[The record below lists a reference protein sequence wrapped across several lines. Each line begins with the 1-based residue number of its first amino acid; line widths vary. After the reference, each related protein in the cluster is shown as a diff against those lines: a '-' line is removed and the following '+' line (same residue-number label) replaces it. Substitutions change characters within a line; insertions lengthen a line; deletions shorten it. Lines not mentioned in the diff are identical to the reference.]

1 MSFQKKKEFSKK
13 YVYTHIYIRII
24 VFYKDCFKL
33 GIFLPINV
41 LKLFK
46 NKNPYD
52 FFLILSISFL
62 ETFEILKPMRSLI
75 ISHLVT
81 FPKIQ
86 NQLHF

>member
-24 VFYKDCFKL
+24 VFYKACFKL